1 MKILEK
7 KKIDIVLKI
16 ARQAGEILLRHYN
29 GSVTDKVWH
38 KKHNEAVSSA
48 DIASDK
54 FIIKELQKNF
64 PGDEIL
70 TEESGDIGS
79 AAGVG
84 GANVKSERLWVI
96 DPLDGTSNFLHK
108 NPIFGVN
115 IALAEHGKIIFGVTY
130 LPVSREL
137 FWAIKG
143 KGAWLNGKLI
153 YVSKTKKLKDA
164 LVNACYGHDPK
175 YKRRDYHVAREVDK
189 HSRFTRRPGAACF
202 ELATVAM
209 GGSDATYIL
218 GTRPWDSA
226 PGSLIV
232 TEAGGVATNLKGEPW
247 KLFDENIVVS
257 NGKIHIEL
265 LKLLK

>member
-1 MKILEK
+1 MIKNQTIKI
-7 KKIDIVLKI
+7 VSNI
-16 ARQAGEILLRHYN
+16 AKEAGEVLLRHWN
-29 GSVTDKVWH
+29 GSIADKVWH

-48 DIASDK
+48 DIASEK

-70 TEESGDIGS
+70 TEEGGDIGK
-79 AAGVG
+79 
-84 GANVKSERLWVI
+84 KSEHLWVI
-96 DPLDGTSNFLHK
+96 DPLDGTNNFLHK
-108 NPIFGVN
+108 NPIFGLN

-143 KGAWLNGKLI
+143 KGAWLNGKRI

-175 YKRRDYHVAREVDK
+175 YKRRDYYVAREVDK
-189 HSRFTRRPGAACF
+189 HARFTRRPGAACF

-247 KLFDENIVVS
+247 KLSDENIVVS
-257 NGKIHIEL
+257 NGKIHMEL
-265 LKLLK
+265 LKLLG